1 MKLNVI
7 KRFCKEAGGLTILD
21 APTGEQ
27 WIGEGHAF
35 YALRSARVDEGGIAE
50 LMGLDAKALN
60 DMLIR
65 RRDAP
70 DWRFSMAVSPD
81 EETPLQGVGALMGGD
96 GELYTALRS
105 DRDLLYIKSKWL
117 DVIKLGDY
125 TAFALRVTDGGAVL
139 VAVYNGLTTEA
150 VIGPEG
156 PENSE
161 ALRRL
166 AMRMAGGKLRAD
178 DAPTEAAG

>member
-7 KRFCKEAGGLTILD
+7 KRFCKEAGNLTILD

-35 YALRSARVDEGGIAE
+35 YALRSAKVDEEGIAE

-60 DMLIR
+60 NMSIWRHDV
-65 RRDAP
+65 P
-70 DWRFSMAVSPD
+70 DWRFSVTVSPD
-81 EETPLQGVGALMGGD
+81 EETPLQGIGQMMGED

-105 DRDLLYIKSKWL
+105 DRDLLYIKSRWL
-117 DVIKLGDY
+117 DAVKLGEY

-139 VAVYNGLTTEA
+139 VAIYNGLTTEA

-178 DAPTEAAG
+178 DGPAEAAG